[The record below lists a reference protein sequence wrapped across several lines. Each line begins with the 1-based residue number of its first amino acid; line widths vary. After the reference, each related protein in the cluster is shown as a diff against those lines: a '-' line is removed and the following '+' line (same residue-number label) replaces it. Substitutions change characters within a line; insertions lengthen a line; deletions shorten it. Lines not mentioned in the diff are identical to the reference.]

1 MATVA
6 AAGRKR
12 SPRGRKPLAAV
23 LENDVNISAGKA
35 DVAAALLSPPQKAKR
50 ASSRRGK
57 LAAAVQAPPVA
68 DEPMGTSPSQAVDI
82 DATEVSA
89 GKVEPTPA
97 STQKA
102 KRAPSK
108 GGRGKAAAP
117 SMADELTELQGML
130 ERLRLEKEKAEEM
143 VRERDEVIR
152 KKEEEIE
159 TKGKQQERLQAE
171 LKKMQRIKEFKPT
184 MNFPM
189 VQSLLDKDQE
199 GDDKGQKK
207 KNKGKGKAG
216 NERKKPAPAYVL
228 WCKDQ
233 WAEIKKENSDAD
245 FKEVG
250 NALGA
255 KWKTLTAE
263 EKQPYEER
271 YRQEK
276 EAYLQVVG
284 QEKREA
290 EAMKLLKEEQMRWT
304 AKELLEQY
312 LKFRQEAEEGD
323 SKKNGKKKSKKEKDP
338 SRPKQP
344 MSAYFVYAQ
353 ERRTALVAEK
363 KNVPE
368 IGKITGG
375 EWKSMTEAQKSPYE
389 EVARK
394 QKEEYQKQMEVY
406 KQNKLQESESLE
418 KEEDEQK
425 KILKHEA
432 LQLLKKKEK
441 ADNIIKKTKEKRLK
455 KKQENADPNRPKK
468 PASSFL
474 LFSKEARK
482 QLTEERP
489 GVNNSTLNALISVK
503 WKELSGTEKKAWTE
517 KAALGMAAYKKELD
531 EYTKAHSSS
540 PSSSP

>member
-23 LENDVNISAGKA
+23 LDNNVNISAGKA
-35 DVAAALLSPPQKAKR
+35 DVAAALLSPPQKVKR

-57 LAAAVQAPPVA
+57 LAAAVQASSVA
-68 DEPMGTSPSQAVDI
+68 DEPMGTSPAQALDI
-82 DATEVSA
+82 HATEVSA
-89 GKVEPTPA
+89 GKVEPA

-102 KRAPSK
+102 NRAPSK

-171 LKKMQRIKEFKPT
+171 LKKVQRIKEFKPT

-189 VQSLLDKDQE
+189 VQSILDKDQE
-199 GDDKGQKK
+199 GDDKGKK
-207 KNKGKGKAG
+207 KKKTKSKAG

-233 WAEIKKENSDAD
+233 WAEIKKESSDAD

-255 KWKTLTAE
+255 KWKTLIAE

-271 YRQEK
+271 YRHEK

-290 EAMKLLKEEQMRWT
+290 EAMKLLEEEQMRWT

-312 LKFRQEAEEGD
+312 LKFRQEAEEEG
-323 SKKNGKKKSKKEKDP
+323 SGKKGKKKNKREKDP

-344 MSAYFVYAQ
+344 MSAYFVYCQ
-353 ERRTALVAEK
+353 ERRAALVAEK
-363 KNVPE
+363 RKNVPE
-368 IGKITGG
+368 IGKITGE
-375 EWKSMTEAQKSPYE
+375 EWKSMTEAQKAPYE
-389 EVARK
+389 DVAKK
-394 QKEEYQKQMEVY
+394 QKEEYHKQMEVY
-406 KQNKLQESESLE
+406 KQKKLEESVSLE
-418 KEEDEQK
+418 KEDEEQK

-455 KKQENADPNRPKK
+455 KEENADPNRPKK

-482 QLTEERP
+482 QMAEERP

-517 KAALGMAAYKKELD
+517 KAALGMAAYKRELD